1 MKFILRA
8 STAAML
14 CIGTVAIVSTAA
26 QAGYDDGGNA
36 AFWRDRSAVQAPE
49 AAPAADDVPNTA
61 RAYYQDNGA
70 SPRRAVTS
78 KRMHRDF

>member
-1 MKFILRA
+1 
-8 STAAML
+8 ML

-36 AFWRDRSAVQAPE
+36 AFWRDQSAVQAPD
-49 AAPAADDVPNTA
+49 AAPAVENVPDTA

-70 SPRRAVTS
+70 SMHRGVTS
-78 KRMHRDF
+78 KRLHRDY